1 MSVLPGILY
10 VVATPIGNLG
20 DITRRAVQILS
31 EVDFIAVEDTRRSRQ
46 LLNHL
51 GISKSMISL
60 HEHNEQQQAGRLLA
74 RIAAGESMALIS
86 DAGTPLISD
95 PGYHLIKQARAQG
108 LVVTPIPGVCA
119 LIAAMS
125 ASGLP
130 TDHFRFEGFL
140 PNRQSA
146 RQSRLSELQQE
157 SMTLVFYESSHRITE
172 TLIDMCSILGRDREA
187 VLARELTKLYETFL
201 GANLGEILDALHDDK
216 NQCRGEFV
224 LVVHGQAKDQDGQD
238 AESAD
243 PLLELLLDEMPI
255 KDASRIAAKYLGLKK
270 NDVYKRGLLIQ
281 GRREESEG

>member
-1 MSVLPGILY
+1 MSTQSGILY

-31 EVDFIAVEDTRRSRQ
+31 DVDFIAVEDTRRSRQ

-51 GISKSMISL
+51 GIKKPMISL
-60 HEHNEQQQAGRLLA
+60 HEHNEQQQVGKLLA
-74 RIAAGESMALIS
+74 RVAAGESMALVS

-95 PGYHLIKQARAQG
+95 PGYHLVRHAREQG
-108 LVVTPIPGVCA
+108 LVVSPVPGASA
-119 LIAAMS
+119 LMAAMS

-146 RQSRLSELQQE
+146 RQSRLTELQQE
-157 SMTLVFYESSHRITE
+157 RMTLVFYESSHRITE
-172 TLIDMCSILGRDREA
+172 SLTDMCSILGKDREA
-187 VLARELTKLYETFL
+187 VLARELTKMYETFL
-201 GANLGEILDALHDDK
+201 GVNLGEILDALHADE

-224 LVVHGQAKDQDGQD
+224 LVVRGQEKNHGGQD

-243 PLLELLLDEMPI
+243 SLLALLLDEMPI

-281 GRREESEG
+281 GKRGE